1 MITKLPSFA
10 LAANGYVINDNLEDI
25 KKKSLMTNEEYGTL
39 RAFAERYRNHLTER
53 VTTAD
58 DEATAEKPK
67 KKRVGGAVKIPVK
80 LSPNYGVPSIV
91 KSIHKDEKY
100 GELFVL
106 GSCMGFDKYDKLMDH
121 TVDFG
126 MAGLISRLGF
136 KKTECFST
144 TESVQLKMNVGNVK
158 DGDDEN
164 GQSDRLLLST
174 QASFYSD
181 RDYFINLETGKVS
194 YMIPFMVKNE
204 DKKAVGNS

>member
-1 MITKLPSFA
+1 
-10 LAANGYVINDNLEDI
+10 
-25 KKKSLMTNEEYGTL
+25 MTNEECGTL
-39 RAFAERYRNHLTER
+39 RAFAERYRNHMTER

-58 DEATAEKPK
+58 DEAPAEKPK

-80 LSPNYGVPSIV
+80 LPPNYGVPSIV

-106 GSCMGFDKYDKLMDH
+106 GSCMGFDNSDKLMDR
-121 TVDFG
+121 TVDLG

-158 DGDDEN
+158 DRDDEN
-164 GQSDRLLLST
+164 GQSDRLLLSSN
-174 QASFYSD
+174 ASFHSD
-181 RDYFINLETGKVS
+181 RDYFINLDTGKVS

-204 DKKAVGNS
+204 DTKVVGNS